1 MSDAKQIAPAQP
13 PGLISVI
20 RNALPMQEQADL
32 PARVQQAIEKQDQS
46 SEVLAKIMQL
56 AVVSIMAVLYFS
68 TPKTDAGTAFSPV
81 PYALVTYLGLNL
93 IGLFWALRWGLRDWA
108 VYGSIV
114 IDMTLLFVL
123 IWSFHVQYGQPA
135 SFYLKAPTILYVF
148 IFIAIRAMRFQARFV
163 LASGLAASLGW
174 TALVIYVITA
184 DPKNTMITRNYVE
197 YLTSNSVLIGAELD
211 KIITIMLV
219 TLILGLALKRGY
231 SLLVS
236 AVSEQSA
243 ARDLSRFFDE
253 SVASQIT
260 RSDQSIAAGE
270 GATRDAAV
278 LNIDIRGFTTMAATM
293 PASEVMGVLTAYQG
307 QLVPIIQRNGG
318 TIDKFLG
325 DGIMATF
332 GALSESDTYAADSL
346 RAIDEIVA
354 NVDTWGDIPELARF
368 NPSAINSAV
377 AGGPISVGAVGD
389 QKRLEFTVIGS
400 AVNLSAKLEK
410 HNKVTR
416 SRAIT
421 TAEFLEEA
429 KSQGYVPSHDIDIET
444 SNVEGT
450 SGNFELAILHR

>member
-1 MSDAKQIAPAQP
+1 MTEGQQTEPASP
-13 PGLISVI
+13 PGLIAVI
-20 RNALPMQEQADL
+20 KNALPTQEQTDL
-32 PARVQQAIEKQDQS
+32 PARIRRAIERQDQS
-46 SEVLAKIMQL
+46 SEVLAKILQL
-56 AVVSIMAVLYFS
+56 AVVSIMAILYFS

-81 PYALVTYLGLNL
+81 PYALLTYLFLNL
-93 IGLFWALRWGLRDWA
+93 IGLVWALRWGLRDWA

-114 IDMTLLFVL
+114 IDMSLLFVL
-123 IWSFHVQYGQPA
+123 IWSFHIQYGQPA

-163 LASGLAASLGW
+163 LAAGLAASIGW
-174 TALVIYVITA
+174 TALVIYVITV
-184 DPKNTMITRNYVE
+184 DPQNTMITRNYVE

-231 SLLVS
+231 ALLVS
-236 AVSEQSA
+236 AVSEQTA

-293 PASEVMGVLTAYQG
+293 PASDVMGILTAYQG

-332 GALSESDTYAADSL
+332 GALTPSGTYAADSL
-346 RAIDEIVA
+346 RAIDEIMA
-354 NVDTWGDIPELARF
+354 NVDTWNDIPELARF
-368 NPSAINSAV
+368 GPSAINAAV

-389 QKRLEFTVIGS
+389 QKRLEFTVIGA

-416 SRAIT
+416 SRALT

-429 KSQGYVPSHDIDIET
+429 RAEGYDPQRTIEIVT
-444 SNVEGT
+444 SPVDGT
-450 SGNFELAILHR
+450 SGKFELAVLHR